1 MTPQR
6 DGGQPESCERPQG
19 LESCAALN
27 LALPPASPDLR
38 FTSGQG
44 WAEVEEQRAPIC
56 SLAVKAASAASV
68 PRVGTALGAGVRR
81 PLLSPE
87 AGCRAGSFSG
97 PSQALWQGGALEM
110 VPLLWALWPR
120 SAPEG
125 SLLLPP
131 DLLSPQRQLQWTKA
145 TASPLGLEVALWSH
159 SGLASASNHVSGPCE
174 GGRLL
179 PPETTRAG
187 DHLRIS
193 PPTHPCPQ

>member
-1 MTPQR
+1 MGR
-6 DGGQPESCERPQG
+6 GGGTESAHLLFGSDSGER
-19 LESCAALN
+19 S
-27 LALPPASPDLR
+27 
-38 FTSGQG
+38 
-44 WAEVEEQRAPIC
+44 I
-56 SLAVKAASAASV
+56 V

-110 VPLLWALWPR
+110 FPLLWALWPR

-125 SLLLPP
+125 SLLLLP

-187 DHLRIS
+187 DHLRVS
-193 PPTHPCPQ
+193 PPTHTPALSKPSFCKGCQPGR

>member
-19 LESCAALN
+19 LESCATLN

-44 WAEVEEQRAPIC
+44 WAEVQEQRAPIC
-56 SLAVKAASAASV
+56 SLAVKAESAASV

-81 PLLSPE
+81 PLLSPRQA
-87 AGCRAGSFSG
+87 AGQG
-97 PSQALWQGGALEM
+97 PSQAPARLYGKVVLSRCSHCCGSCEPW
-110 VPLLWALWPR
+110 

-131 DLLSPQRQLQWTKA
+131 DPLSPSAESCSGLK
-145 TASPLGLEVALWSH
+145 PLPPLLVWRLH
-159 SGLASASNHVSGPCE
+159 SGHVRGLLALVTMSPDHVKEADCCHP
-174 GGRLL
+174 R
-179 PPETTRAG
+179 PPELETT
-187 DHLRIS
+187 
-193 PPTHPCPQ
+193 